1 MIILG
6 STGSIGVNTLN
17 VAKEFGIKIEALVA
31 GVNHKLLQ
39 KQIDEFKPEYVVVAN
54 KEIAKEIKHHNIS
67 YSKDSIIELLHK
79 TKSELVVNAL
89 VGFLGL
95 KPTIEAIK
103 LGKNVALANKESL
116 VVAGKFID
124 MDKIR
129 AIDSEHFGL
138 WYLMKSHQK
147 IEKLIITASG
157 GAFRDTS
164 LDKLKDVTVKEA
176 LKHPNWQMGNK
187 ITIDSATMVNKL
199 FETIEAK
206 WLFGI
211 DSIDAV
217 IERSSMIH
225 SLVEFIDGSTT
236 AHLARADMRLPI
248 AFAILNQVDK
258 KILEPLK
265 LTELKSINFEEIKK
279 SRYPIWQIK
288 SELLAN
294 PDLGVII
301 NASNEI
307 AVEKFL
313 SEKISFI
320 DISEYIFKA
329 LARFKNIKIHS
340 IDDIFVLDR
349 EVRDFTSKI

>member
-1 MIILG
+1 MIVLG
-6 STGSIGVNTLN
+6 STGSIGVNTLC
-17 VAKEFGIKIEALVA
+17 VAKEFGIQIEALVA
-31 GVNHKLLQ
+31 GRNYKLLQ
-39 KQIDEFKPEYVVVAN
+39 KQIDEFKPKYVVVAD
-54 KEIAKEIKHHNIS
+54 KEIASKIKHNDIS
-67 YSKDSIIELLHK
+67 YSKDSIIEIIK
-79 TKSELVVNAL
+79 KSKSDLVVNAL

-124 MDKIR
+124 MSKIK

-138 WYLMKSHQK
+138 WYLQKEQK
-147 IEKLIITASG
+147 INRLIITASG

-164 LDKLKDVTVKEA
+164 LDKLRDVSVKEA
-176 LKHPNWQMGNK
+176 LNHPNWSMGNK

-199 FETIEAK
+199 FELIEAK

-211 DSIDAV
+211 DKIDAV
-217 IERSSMIH
+217 IEKSSMIH

-236 AHLARADMRLPI
+236 AHIARADMRLPI
-248 AFAILNQVDK
+248 AFAVLDKVDRAV
-258 KILEPLK
+258 LK
-265 LTELKSINFEEIKK
+265 PVNLTELKAISFEDIKT

-288 SELLAN
+288 DEFLSN

-313 SEKISFI
+313 NEKISFI

-329 LARFKNIKIHS
+329 VAKFRNIKIHS
-340 IDDIFVLDR
+340 IDDIFVIDK
-349 EVRDFTSKI
+349 EVREFTKKI